1 MSKESFKLGLVTK
14 QQAADILLKFHYLKD
29 ISKGFKSG
37 FNVGLFDN
45 EELVGVCIFT
55 GFPVPE
61 LVTGMFGLPRENQ
74 DGFFELS
81 RLCLTPEIQKQ
92 EHNLASWF
100 VSRSI
105 RFLRK
110 EKSVRAIL
118 SYADSTFHS
127 GTVYK
132 ACNFK
137 YYGLTEAKKDFFIK
151 QPDGSFIKHSRG
163 KVKGIEGEWRDRS
176 VKHRYVLVYD
186 TNLDIKW
193 KDTNVSL

>member
-1 MSKESFKLGLVTK
+1 VSKECFKLGLVSK

-37 FNVGLFDN
+37 FNVGLFSN

-61 LVTGMFGLPRENQ
+61 LVTGMFGLTRENQ

-105 RFLRK
+105 RLLRK
-110 EKSVRAIL
+110 ERTVRAIL

-163 KVKGIEGEWRDRS
+163 KVKGVEGEWRDRS
-176 VKHRYVLVYD
+176 VKHRYVLIYD
-186 TNLDIKW
+186 KSLDIKW
-193 KDTNVSL
+193 KE

>member
-1 MSKESFKLGLVTK
+1 MSKESFKLGLISK

-45 EELVGVCIFT
+45 EQLVGVCIFT

-105 RFLRK
+105 RLLRK

-186 TNLDIKW
+186 KNLDIKW
-193 KDTNVSL
+193 RDTNES

>member
-74 DGFFELS
+74 EGFFELS

-105 RFLRK
+105 RLLRK
-110 EKSVRAIL
+110 EKSVKAIL

-186 TNLDIKW
+186 KNLDIKW
-193 KDTNVSL
+193 KDTNES

>member
-1 MSKESFKLGLVTK
+1 M
-14 QQAADILLKFHYLKD
+14 
-29 ISKGFKSG
+29 
-37 FNVGLFDN
+37 
-45 EELVGVCIFT
+45 
-55 GFPVPE
+55 
-61 LVTGMFGLPRENQ
+61 
-74 DGFFELS
+74 
-81 RLCLTPEIQKQ
+81 
-92 EHNLASWF
+92 
-100 VSRSI
+100 
-105 RFLRK
+105 
-110 EKSVRAIL
+110 RAIL

-186 TNLDIKW
+186 KNLDIKW
-193 KDTNVSL
+193 KE

>member
-74 DGFFELS
+74 EGFFELS

-92 EHNLASWF
+92 
-100 VSRSI
+100 
-105 RFLRK
+105 
-110 EKSVRAIL
+110 
-118 SYADSTFHS
+118 
-127 GTVYK
+127 
-132 ACNFK
+132 
-137 YYGLTEAKKDFFIK
+137 
-151 QPDGSFIKHSRG
+151 
-163 KVKGIEGEWRDRS
+163 
-176 VKHRYVLVYD
+176 
-186 TNLDIKW
+186 
-193 KDTNVSL
+193 

>member
-74 DGFFELS
+74 EGFFELS

-105 RFLRK
+105 RLLRK
-110 EKSVRAIL
+110 ERSVRAIL

-186 TNLDIKW
+186 KNLDIKW
-193 KDTNVSL
+193 KE